1 MKTFDLKLISSKKI
15 TPNIM
20 HLAFEKADGT
30 ALEYIPGQFITF
42 LIDKEGQTKRRS
54 YSIATI
60 PGDVDTTEVAISYVD
75 GGVASETMFN
85 LQAGEILTCMGPAG
99 RLLFRETD
107 APGRAI
113 LVATGTGVAPYRA
126 MLPEIARRLAADENL
141 EVIVLLG
148 MQYRADLPYADDFIT
163 FAKQHPRFKFMAFLS
178 RDELADQ
185 QAHEYKG
192 YVQSAFETLALDPDE
207 DLVFLCGNPNM
218 IDDAFGILTEEG
230 FSPRS
235 VRREKYISS
244 N

>member
-1 MKTFDLKLISSKKI
+1 MKTFDVKLISSKKI

-20 HLAFEKADGT
+20 HLAFKMADGT
-30 ALEYIPGQFITF
+30 PLEYIPGQFITF
-42 LIDKEGQTKRRS
+42 LLNKDDQIKRRS

-60 PGDVDTTEVAISYVD
+60 PGDIEATEVAISYVD
-75 GGVASETMFN
+75 GGTASEIMFN
-85 LQAGEILTCMGPAG
+85 LQPGETLSCMGPAG

-107 APGRAI
+107 APTRAL
-113 LVATGTGVAPYRA
+113 LVATGTGVAPYRS
-126 MLPEIARRLAADENL
+126 MLPEIARRLAADENF
-141 EVIVLLG
+141 EVIVMLG
-148 MQYRADLPYADDFIT
+148 MQYRADLPYAEDFIA

-185 QAHEYKG
+185 QEHEHKG
-192 YVQSAFETLALDPDE
+192 YVQSAFSHLELDPDE

-218 IDDAFGILTEEG
+218 IDEAYAQLTDEG